1 MSRYEVVSH
10 HGVHEVVNCIFSNH
24 YGVYEVYI
32 VVIVECHGMS
42 LLVIMECMRLLTIV
56 ILESIRLLTIV
67 VIMKCM
73 RLLIH
78 YQKLVAALLECFIDI
93 SYCIPL

>member
-1 MSRYEVVSH
+1 MECMRLLTVYLVVIMECMRLTS
-10 HGVHEVVNCIFSNH
+10 
-24 YGVYEVYI
+24 YI
-32 VVIVECHGMS
+32 VIIVECHGMS

-78 YQKLVAALLECFIDI
+78 YQKLVAALLEYFIDI
-93 SYCIPL
+93 SYCIAKL